1 MKVWRAWVS
10 DGQEGICY
18 VWGTSR
24 RGVRVLARDTF
35 NDGPEVHCEQIDI
48 PATKT
53 GLVNWLN
60 DNFTRDN
67 G

>member
-1 MKVWRAWVS
+1 MKIWRAWVA
-10 DGQEGICY
+10 DPQEGICY
-18 VWGTSR
+18 VWDISLR
-24 RGVRVLARDTF
+24 DVKCLAHNTF
-35 NDGPEVHCEQIDI
+35 DEGLDIKYEKINI

-53 GLVNWLN
+53 GLVDWLN